1 MRIILLAFALLL
13 FLLPSVSAT
22 ISVSPVDDIIYM
34 VDSGSFE
41 KIIFKI
47 SNENTTTDAYMNIS
61 LDHSLEGVAFFSI
74 TTDDLFVIPA
84 NSSTN
89 ISCTILKDAEV
100 TGRIYF
106 TYNFTGNTTTTIDV
120 NISIEENT
128 STSDDIILIPSTPR
142 VESNLIFII
151 PERVDATGYVICY
164 ETNNAYI
171 VAITDGIGSVELGPD
186 YGEAFVSIFT
196 DEHTYTQVFT
206 IDAIFED
213 ELFIDIPIDIQVD
226 DTAVFF
232 ISASGLPMSAEVT
245 FSMGND
251 TFKKLVNESGFVS
264 VVFKKAGNWTINA
277 TVFNVGKEEF
287 FKVNP
292 KPLTISVKDNILVGK
307 EIEITISK
315 KSTVTVSMGDV
326 SWAYLTDNNG
336 KFFFTALWPGRYTV
350 HATANDYEG
359 VKQFTATMQTAV
371 IILDADGIE
380 AEEIQAHKPY
390 SLRVV
395 DTDGKSVDSL
405 IKIYGDDI
413 LIEEIDAD
421 GSVLWKPDSQY
432 VYYTFETQPHALGY
446 EAASVVLYVKSNE
459 IIVNSIDLSQ
469 VILVMSIVAFFAICV
484 MIYFLKPEIIDMLRD
499 KIHKRVRKGRRIPPY

>member
-1 MRIILLAFALLL
+1 MRIIILAISLLL
-13 FLLPSVSAT
+13 FLLPSASAT
-22 ISVSPVDDIIYM
+22 ISVSPVDDIISM
-34 VDSGSFE
+34 VDSGSF
-41 KIIFKI
+41 KSVSFTI
-47 SNENTTTDAYMNIS
+47 SNENNTTAANVSIS
-61 LDHSLEGVAFFSI
+61 LDSSLEEVAFFS
-74 TTDDLFVIPA
+74 TTSFTVPA

-89 ISCTILKDAEV
+89 ISCQISRDAEA
-100 TGRIYF
+100 TGQIHF
-106 TYNFTGNTTTTIDV
+106 ICNLTTNVSIDV
-120 NISIEENT
+120 NVSIGENT

-164 ETNNAYI
+164 ETNNAYV

-251 TFKKLVNESGFVS
+251 TFKKLVNESGFAS

-292 KPLTISVKDNILVGK
+292 KPLTISVKDNVLVGR

-315 KSTVTVSMGDV
+315 KSTVTISMGDV
-326 SWAYLTDNNG
+326 SWVYLTDSNG
-336 KFFFTALWPGRYTV
+336 KFFFTPLWPGRYTV

-359 VKQFTATMQTAV
+359 MKQFTATMQTAV

-380 AEEIQAHKPY
+380 AEEIQTHKPY

-421 GSVLWKPDSQY
+421 GAVIWKPDSQY

-446 EAASVVLYVKSNE
+446 EATSVVLYVNNE
-459 IIVNSIDLSQ
+459 VIVNSIDLSQ
-469 VILVMSIVAFFAICV
+469 VILVIAIVAFFAIFV
-484 MIYFLKPEIIDMLRD
+484 TIYFLKPEIIEMLRD
-499 KIHKRVRKGRRIPPY
+499 KIHKRARKAGRKIPI